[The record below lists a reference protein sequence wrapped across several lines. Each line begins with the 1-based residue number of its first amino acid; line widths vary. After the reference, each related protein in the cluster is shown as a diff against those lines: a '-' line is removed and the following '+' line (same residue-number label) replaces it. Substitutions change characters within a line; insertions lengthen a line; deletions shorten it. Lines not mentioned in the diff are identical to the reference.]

1 MANRS
6 IHQRRQTQSI
16 LPATG
21 ESLCPAGEKKHKKQ
35 TKVTKVTKVTKGQ
48 STEAEHVAGPSSTL
62 ADAES

>member
-35 TKVTKVTKVTKGQ
+35 SKVTKVTKGQ